1 MDGLAAGIA
10 LIAAGFR
17 LALFLVDGNG
27 PEALMAVAFMGAM
40 AGFLFYNL
48 HPASIFMGDSGALF
62 LGFALATIS
71 LVGVM
76 KSVAAIALAVPLLII
91 GVPIFLVIGFAL
103 FTLMATMQQA
113 VFAEYQQLLGATA
126 PAEAP
131 ASLRESF
138 ALVNRVQLGADVAFD
153 IFYSLGIILI
163 SIVIVRT
170 RGLGRVVGAYGL
182 VVATGLLALNIGFFP
197 TPPAAAGSVDL
208 GPATIGWWI
217 GLFVLDG
224 HLNKREISDS
234 A

>member
-1 MDGLAAGIA
+1 MRKLLPHLGGLLGLTILLAYLNFAFGWVA
-10 LIAAGFR
+10 LSERLSRVLAFAIGPVAVWGT
-17 LALFLVDGNG
+17 LALS
-27 PEALMAVAFMGAM
+27 ESLMRVFGT
-40 AGFLFYNL
+40 FTLR
-48 HPASIFMGDSGALF
+48 
-62 LGFALATIS
+62 
-71 LVGVM
+71 VGT
-76 KSVAAIALAVPLLII
+76 
-91 GVPIFLVIGFAL
+91 IFLVIAFAL

-131 ASLRESF
+131 ASLKESF

-163 SIVIVRT
+163 SIVIVRG
-170 RGLGRVVGAYGL
+170 RGFERVVGAYGL
-182 VVATGLLALNIGFFP
+182 VVATGLLALNMWFFP

-208 GPATIGWWI
+208 GPATIAWWV

-224 HLNKREISDS
+224 RLKKREISDS